1 MYATRRVSLTG
12 ILLAVFL
19 AGCLGDGG
27 RGSSGFDITENIL
40 IKQVL
45 DTQECFRNDDLTF
58 CPADQQSGTPTPTP
72 TGETPTAAVT
82 ATATPTVEPTPHVNT
97 GLANG
102 DSVVCTR
109 QEPGAP
115 CDLTFSFSAHG
126 FPADAIFYVA
136 SRLRSPDGDWLLA
149 APPALNTGAGA
160 PMRDA
165 AVRLPVPANATDPRA
180 QFAVLIFLTPPASI
194 PEQFDVLAQSG
205 TDFAFITDEFALEV
219 ITIGPPPT
227 ATDTPTEVEVEATA
241 SPTPSAA
248 TPTATVPPPRV
259 GPEITYFGVARADSV
274 SLAPSGFDPDGRAI
288 YIRPFGFGLSL
299 IVEGRPGPSRV
310 PVGRSG
316 YDPAGGLPDLQ
327 MILSRPIGNG
337 SEEVC
342 DRLPPLVGGVP
353 ATTPFGFSDA
363 APAVD
368 AINDLGCRVDDGQG
382 NPSGRA
388 AFEACTIDRA
398 GEFTFVDGTSTTQFC
413 LPIAGAWA
421 FQAGDTIV
429 GARLRDGAGNLGP
442 AREIVVRNAA
452 SAASTPTPTDGID
465 PTRTRPPF
473 TPFTPTVP
481 TPPATPSD
489 TAPASPTPTAVP
501 TGSQPPISP
510 SSTPTVSLTPTPT
523 PTPFSDD
530 GPVITHLG
538 LARADD
544 RPMTPIGDD
553 AQGRPIYSARLG
565 QGVVVLVEARPGL
578 RGRPVGGI
586 GYDPSGLP
594 DVQVIV
600 SQPLGDGN
608 PAVCD
613 TSAPLLGGVAATVP
627 LVFSG
632 DPAVIAAINDFGC
645 RVNDGT
651 GQPMGRQADNVAC
664 TFAEGTSS
672 GFGFVGTDTTMQF
685 CIPIARAW
693 SFPVGDTVVVARV
706 RDVSGRIG
714 AARAMVVRVRR

>member
-1 MYATRRVSLTG
+1 MYATRSVRLTG
-12 ILLAVFL
+12 VLLAVLL

-27 RGSSGFDITENIL
+27 RGSSGFDITENVL

-45 DTQECFRNDDLTF
+45 ETQECFRNDDLTF

-82 ATATPTVEPTPHVNT
+82 ATPTPTVEPTPQVNT
-97 GLANG
+97 GLVNG
-102 DSVVCTR
+102 DLVVCTR
-109 QEPGAP
+109 QQPGAP
-115 CDLTFSFSAHG
+115 CDLVFSFSANG
-126 FPADAIFYVA
+126 FPADASFYVA
-136 SRLRSPDGDWLLA
+136 SRLRSPDTDWVLA
-149 APPALNTGAGA
+149 APPTLNTSQGS
-160 PMRDA
+160 PMYDA
-165 AVRLPVPANATDPRA
+165 AVSLPVPANATEPRA

-194 PEQFDVLAQSG
+194 PGQFDVLAESG
-205 TDFAFITDEFALEV
+205 TDFAFVTAEFALEV

-227 ATDTPTEVEVEATA
+227 ATDTPTEVEVEPTA

-274 SLAPSGFDPDGRAI
+274 SLAPSDFDPDGRPI
-288 YIRPFGFGLSL
+288 YIRPFGSGLSL
-299 IVEGRPGPSRV
+299 IIEGRPGPNRV

-316 YDPAGGLPDLQ
+316 YDDAGGLPDLQ
-327 MILSRPIGNG
+327 MILSRSIGDG
-337 SEEVC
+337 SEVVC
-342 DRLPPLVGGVP
+342 DRRPPLVGGVP
-353 ATTPFGFSDA
+353 ATDPFGFSDA
-363 APAVD
+363 VPVVN

-382 NPSGRA
+382 NPTARA
-388 AFEACTIDRA
+388 ASEACTINRA
-398 GEFTFVDGTSTTQFC
+398 AEFTFVDVTSTVQFC

-429 GARLRDGAGNLGP
+429 GGRLRDSAGNLGP
-442 AREIVVRNAA
+442 AREIIVRNAA
-452 SAASTPTPTDGID
+452 ISGPSPTPTDSIV
-465 PTRTRPPF
+465 PTRTGPPS
-473 TPFTPTVP
+473 TPFTPTAPVTP
-481 TPPATPSD
+481 SETPPAS
-489 TAPASPTPTAVP
+489 ATPTAEP
-501 TGSQPPISP
+501 TGSQPPMSP
-510 SSTPTVSLTPTPT
+510 SPTPAVSLTPTPT
-523 PTPFSDD
+523 STPFADD

-544 RPMTPIGDD
+544 RPMTPVGDD

-565 QGVVVLVEARPGL
+565 QGVAVLVEARPGES
-578 RGRPVGGI
+578 GRRVGAI

-613 TSAPLLGGVAATVP
+613 THEPLLGGVAATVP

-651 GQPMGRQADNVAC
+651 GQPIGRQSDQVAC
-664 TFAEGTSS
+664 TLADGTSS
-672 GFGFVGTDTTMQF
+672 GFGFVGFDTTMQF

-706 RDVSGRIG
+706 RDIGGRTS
-714 AARAMVVRVRR
+714 AARAMVVRIRRS